1 LHGAGKAA
9 FHIAGAATVGSPI
22 GDRHLPGRRMPICQ
36 VASWHHIDV
45 PVQDEAA
52 AAGFY
57 SPDPAYKT
65 GGLRA
70 LILGAIGRVLLETR
84 QIDVPQVNL
93 HALPAHPVGEIFLD
107 GRLLPAQALEG
118 DQVVEGG

>member
-1 LHGAGKAA
+1 
-9 FHIAGAATVGSPI
+9 
-22 GDRHLPGRRMPICQ
+22 MPVRQ
-36 VASWHHIDV
+36 VAGGHHIDV
-45 PVQDEAA
+45 PVEDQAA
-52 AAGFY
+52 AAGL
-57 SPDPAYKT
+57 SPPDPANQT

-70 LILGAIGRVLLETR
+70 LMLRAIGRVLLEGR

-93 HALPAHPVGEIFLD
+93 HALLAHPGGEVLLD